1 MHPNEVLIKA
11 IQTYGR
17 EHQISKAIE
26 EMAELT
32 NELAKSIDKRTT
44 TERVIDE
51 IADVRIMIGQL
62 EYMYGAERVDNRYIE
77 KVRRLERMIKDD
89 ERRTNSI

>member
-1 MHPNEVLIKA
+1 MLIKA

>member
-77 KVRRLERMIKDD
+77 KVRRLERMIKD
-89 ERRTNSI
+89 E